1 MISNVEDFGNIINSV
16 WPIIS
21 VVNSIIKIFQGASLS
36 TNNKSISFNSTINK
50 IVDWSI
56 NLVRNIIDWT
66 QVENISNKQTGML
79 MTFLVL
85 FGFSF
90 PICSLKRSAP
100 LFILFLLSSLI
111 FVPLAFCI
119 AMKKWILFGVFLT
132 YYFIVWPFV
141 WWISKRIK
149 DEKILNLYMFLI
161 YIPQTIVGFAY
172 TCFYVLIFKNN
183 HGIVQTLMPYLQYLP
198 IAKIENFFSKEYQYC
213 DIFASIESDSILNAC
228 VSWGISWCLFD
239 SLLYWILGLCPIFY
253 FVVTISILLYI
264 ITLVVLIRGI
274 YFAKYAMQVLSYFAI
289 FVYEKLLELLLMPAV
304 DLICD
309 EESSLSNITKSIII
323 ILGIILPLVF
333 ISFISC
339 AVYHQSRTYHPA
351 MFYGFLA
358 TTISVDSICDGYKMK
373 YCFWPIVDN
382 LYQIIFSLLT
392 VYTSPINPCIF
403 AFIYFIIIWIFRPN
417 ILVTDNFII
426 SGEPFALF
434 IFNLIVYINEFN
446 TVPLFAGILLII
458 LAILPAVLCVIY
470 YYKKQKGHEFER
482 LIQDMQNE
490 VDARKAKTKKPLQ
503 LIDVNNTWKIMKHSA
518 IIEKSTFLFMKHFT
532 LIEPVT
538 IEEDDFPEP
547 EFIQKII
554 DIRSNIFIDVL
565 CSFSMTIGLFL
576 FYVQIGENI

>member
-100 LFILFLLSSLI
+100 LLILFLLSSLI

-309 EESSLSNITKSIII
+309 EESSLSNITRDNFTIGFYFIYIVCCLSSI
-323 ILGIILPLVF
+323 
-333 ISFISC
+333 
-339 AVYHQSRTYHPA
+339 TYLSPC
-351 MFYGFLA
+351 YVLR
-358 TTISVDSICDGYKMK
+358 
-373 YCFWPIVDN
+373 
-382 LYQIIFSLLT
+382 IFS
-392 VYTSPINPCIF
+392 
-403 AFIYFIIIWIFRPN
+403 
-417 ILVTDNFII
+417 
-426 SGEPFALF
+426 
-434 IFNLIVYINEFN
+434 
-446 TVPLFAGILLII
+446 
-458 LAILPAVLCVIY
+458 
-470 YYKKQKGHEFER
+470 
-482 LIQDMQNE
+482 
-490 VDARKAKTKKPLQ
+490 
-503 LIDVNNTWKIMKHSA
+503 NN
-518 IIEKSTFLFMKHFT
+518 
-532 LIEPVT
+532 
-538 IEEDDFPEP
+538 
-547 EFIQKII
+547 
-554 DIRSNIFIDVL
+554 N
-565 CSFSMTIGLFL
+565 
-576 FYVQIGENI
+576 